1 MLGRHFWRLDVTC
14 YKSTLGQ
21 PMVDGEKIKSH
32 GAKNT
37 TSRRENFRIARD
49 LLVNRKNPTFI
60 WRENKSIFP
69 NSDFILASKKFD
81 SLAIC

>member
-1 MLGRHFWRLDVTC
+1 
-14 YKSTLGQ
+14 
-21 PMVDGEKIKSH
+21 MVDGEKIKSH